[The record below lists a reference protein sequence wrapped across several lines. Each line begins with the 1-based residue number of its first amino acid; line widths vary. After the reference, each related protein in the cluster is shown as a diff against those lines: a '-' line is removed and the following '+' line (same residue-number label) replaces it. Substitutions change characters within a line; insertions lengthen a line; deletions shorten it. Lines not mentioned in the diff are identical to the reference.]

1 MHRFRPSL
9 HPFRHLCILSGH
21 LSILS
26 GISASFQASLHP
38 FRSSQHPFRHLC
50 ILSGISASFQSIPT
64 SFQAIA
70 TSHLCDVECLSTVI
84 RWKGRVPKAK
94 PPDKA
99 WEFPRPASWPSHPCR
114 FVEWWL
120 SAMTTEEKVMPSPCT
135 APAPTATLLP
145 CPPSSTLMTESFGA
159 LKHFHFQD
167 SPNTMEK

>member
-1 MHRFRPSL
+1 MSFLHPFRHFCICSGVSASFQVSMHPFRPSL
-9 HPFRHLCILSGH
+9 HPFRHLCIFSGH

-26 GISASFQASLHP
+26 G
-38 FRSSQHPFRHLC
+38 HLR
-50 ILSGISASFQSIPT
+50 IISGISA

-84 RWKGRVPKAK
+84 RWKGRVLKAK

-99 WEFPRPASWPSHPCR
+99 WEFPRPASWPSHPCP
-114 FVEWWL
+114 FVEWRL
-120 SAMTTEEKVMPSPCT
+120 SAMTTEEKVIPSPCT

-145 CPPSSTLMTESFGA
+145 RPPSSTLMTESFGA